1 MLDLDAAIAQAK
13 AKRNSTNGSSAL
25 DQFQEEFK
33 SILNQNLQTF
43 RKLLESCLSKSLIKK
58 LDFTYNYSDDA
69 DNKYRFVA
77 NFRVKEV
84 DFSLRFSRGYYSDVF
99 SWTFYAT
106 VAGLKL
112 EELDDKDFWSKSVS
126 LVPSEFLNDD
136 DLLIFIDE
144 AVSECPVKAVD
155 KTASKPPK
163 KSCGDKPL
171 SEITYREHLA
181 SVCLQGILA
190 NSDYPG
196 DIESAAGYSIKC
208 ADLLIE
214 RLDNPPPF

>member
-13 AKRNSTNGSSAL
+13 AKRNLTNGSSAL
-25 DQFQEEFK
+25 EQFQEEFK
-33 SILNQNLQTF
+33 SMLNQNLQAF
-43 RKLLESCLSKSLIKK
+43 RRLLESCLSKSLIER
-58 LDFTYNYSDDA
+58 LGFTYDYSDDA

-84 DFSLRFSRGYYSDVF
+84 DFSLWCSTGYYSDVF
-99 SWTFYAT
+99 SWTVYAAVT
-106 VAGLKL
+106 GLKP
-112 EELDDKDFWSKSVS
+112 EELDDLDVWSKSASFQS
-126 LVPSEFLNDD
+126 LNNN
-136 DLLIFIDE
+136 DLLIFVDA
-144 AVSECPVKAVD
+144 AVSECPGKVVD
-155 KTASKPPK
+155 KATPKPSK

-181 SVCLQGILA
+181 SVCFQGILA